1 MKKRSKEKCASDQ
14 SCCLADDD
22 SESSSSE
29 SEDDETAAR
38 GPYKSWKIQDL
49 KEELR
54 RRNLSARGL
63 KDDLVNRLIA
73 NDTMESWSGV
83 GLLGFRDSHKYGSK
97 KKEYLQ
103 AELRERNLSDQGL
116 KDDLINR
123 LIANDKGEM

>member
-29 SEDDETAAR
+29 SEDDETAAL

-73 NDTMESWSGV
+73 NDTLESGV
-83 GLLGFRDSHKYGSK
+83 SRGFGRHMYVRLEK
-97 KKEYLQ
+97 KFLQ
-103 AELRERNLSDQGL
+103 AELRRRNLSDQGL
-116 KDDLINR
+116 KDDLINQISSYQR
-123 LIANDKGEM
+123 EM

>member
-1 MKKRSKEKCASDQ
+1 MKKRSKENCASDQ

-29 SEDDETAAR
+29 SEDDKAAAR
-38 GPYKSWKIQDL
+38 GPFKSWKIQDL

-73 NDTMESWSGV
+73 NDTKNKGRYRYQAWPYHSKSWTV
-83 GLLGFRDSHKYGSK
+83 PNLK
-97 KKEYLQ
+97 
-103 AELRERNLSDQGL
+103 AELKRRNLSDQGL

-123 LIANDKGEM
+123 LIANDQGEM